1 MSLDFTYMVVLIVF
15 SSFMLVAG
23 LYLLARFN
31 RLLVRQFK
39 NELIR
44 KNIVVWMIA
53 MCLAFS
59 LLPTNPELYKAIS
72 DKNLLQFF
80 LTQCLGVTIEV
91 LFVFNVLWIV
101 VKYINKKK
109 ISFRKRMAVILL
121 PLFFL

>member
-1 MSLDFTYMVVLIVF
+1 
-15 SSFMLVAG
+15 MLVAG